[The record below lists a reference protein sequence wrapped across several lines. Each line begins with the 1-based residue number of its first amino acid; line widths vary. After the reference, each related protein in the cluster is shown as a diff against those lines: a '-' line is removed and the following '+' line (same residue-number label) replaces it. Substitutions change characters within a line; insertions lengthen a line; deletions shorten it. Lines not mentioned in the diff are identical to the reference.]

1 MVARIACLALVGLFT
16 LEAPAEARQTPPT
29 VAVAGFTVESGVKL
43 KPATVDAMA
52 DQLAESL
59 VESGRFRAL
68 DRAWLGI
75 ESGKFTGSIDR
86 IRAAAADAQVDYLV
100 VGRLGKFSE
109 LVRHMPA
116 PVAPRGFPT
125 MGQPRGRFPGGGPL
139 IRPMTRMDHLRV
151 RVDVLDVRTGALLT
165 RTTETCRMPGSRGLA
180 SAGPRAALPSK
191 PLLAVAAALITRPRA
206 SQILDAD
213 LDRVI
218 TAIGQTLTRWN
229 PRTDAIR

>member
-1 MVARIACLALVGLFT
+1 MVARIACLALVVFT
-16 LEAPAEARQTPPT
+16 VAAPAEARQAPPT
-29 VAVAGFTVESGVKL
+29 VAVAGFTVESGAKL
-43 KPATVDAMA
+43 KTAAIDAMA
-52 DQLAESL
+52 DQLADAL

-86 IRAAAADAQVDYLV
+86 IRAAAAEAQVDYLV

-109 LVRHMPA
+109 IIRHLPA
-116 PVAPRGFPT
+116 PVAPRGFPI
-125 MGQPRGRFPGGGPL
+125 MGQPRGRFPFGGPL
-139 IRPMTRMDHLRV
+139 IRPMTRIDHLRV
-151 RVDVLDVRTGALLT
+151 SVDVLDVRTGALLT
-165 RTTETCRMPGSRGLA
+165 RTTETCRMPGSKGPA

-191 PLLAVAAALITRPRA
+191 PLLAVAAALISRPRA
-206 SQILDAD
+206 SQVLDAD

-229 PRTDAIR
+229 SRTDASR